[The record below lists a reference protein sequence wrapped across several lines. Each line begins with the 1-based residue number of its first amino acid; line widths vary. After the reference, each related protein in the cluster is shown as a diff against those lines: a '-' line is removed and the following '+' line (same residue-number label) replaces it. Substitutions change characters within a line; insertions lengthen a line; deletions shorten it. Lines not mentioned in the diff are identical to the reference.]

1 VSRALTVVR
10 LAKTCEIVLTRLGL
24 TINQYRALSLISAEA
39 SSSLQ
44 EMATRLAIKPP
55 NLTILLD
62 GLTQSEL
69 VVRQRNAIDRRRM
82 ELALTP
88 EGEEL
93 LAEADRQ
100 CEQALTVVAGLI
112 PKGDRLLRGLDEW
125 APALDQATTLL
136 DEA

>member
-1 VSRALTVVR
+1 MVR

-24 TINQYRALSLISAEA
+24 TINQYRALSLISAGA

-44 EMATRLAIKPP
+44 EMAARLAIKPP

-62 GLTQSEL
+62 GLTQSGL

-93 LAEADRQ
+93 LAEADRR
-100 CEQALTVVAGLI
+100 CEQALTVVAGLL
-112 PKGDRLLRGLDEW
+112 PAKGDRLLRGLDEW
-125 APALDQATTLL
+125 EPALDQATTLL